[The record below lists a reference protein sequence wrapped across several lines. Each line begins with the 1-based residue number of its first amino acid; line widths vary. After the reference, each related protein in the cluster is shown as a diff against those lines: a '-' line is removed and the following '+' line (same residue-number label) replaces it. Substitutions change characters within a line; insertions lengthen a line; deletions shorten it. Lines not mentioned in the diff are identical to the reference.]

1 MSQGRIRLAVLTS
14 SGPESRTGPAV
25 AEWFVE
31 QARKFG
37 GFDIDV
43 VSLPEANLPVLVTRP
58 PSAEATEALA
68 GISPR
73 LAAADAFVVITA
85 EYNHAYPA
93 VLKSAIDWHV
103 DQWHAKPVAFV
114 CYGGRSAGLRA
125 VEQLRLVFSEL
136 HAVTLRDSVSFAN
149 VWDQFD
155 DEGRPK
161 DPEGI
166 ALAAKNMLNQ
176 LVWWA
181 QSLREA
187 REKRPFAS

>member
-1 MSQGRIRLAVLTS
+1 MLTS

-25 AEWFVE
+25 AEWFVAE
-31 QARKFG
+31 ARRFG

-43 VSLPEANLPVLVTRP
+43 VSLPEAGLPVLVTRP
-58 PSAEATEALA
+58 PSAEAAERLA

-103 DQWHAKPVAFV
+103 DEWHAKPVAFV

-166 ALAAKNMLNQ
+166 ALAAKAMLNQ

-181 QSLREA
+181 RSLREA
-187 REKRPFAS
+187 REKRPFAA